1 MKITT
6 EKEKLG
12 YFIMLIVLCCSCLIG
27 CSKMDDTYKD
37 FIKDG
42 ERVYVG
48 RVDSLKARPG
58 LNRLQLSWLAISDR
72 QVIKATIFWNN
83 RTSKK
88 DVPIQK
94 TAGIDLIEV
103 ILTDI
108 PEENYAFEVITYD
121 SDNNFSMPVNI
132 TSRVYG
138 DQYVRS
144 LYNRLII
151 STAKKTNTLQI
162 NWDAASTGTVR
173 TEIEYT
179 DVSGLTSTVNAAGS
193 ELITVIANYKTGT
206 SFKYRTLF
214 LPEPLALDTA
224 YTDFV
229 VIN

>member
-1 MKITT
+1 MKNHMIMKISI
-6 EKEKLG
+6 
-12 YFIMLIVLCCSCLIG
+12 FILCCWGLIG

-42 ERVYVG
+42 ERIYVG

-72 QVIKATIFWNN
+72 QVVKASIFWNN
-83 RTSKK
+83 RTSRK

-94 TAGIDLIEV
+94 TDGIDVIEV
-103 ILTDI
+103 LLTDM

-121 SDNNFSMPVNI
+121 NNNNFSMPVNI

-138 DQYVRS
+138 DRYVRS
-144 LYNRLII
+144 LYNRPIL
-151 STAKKTNTLQI
+151 STKKTTNTLEI
-162 NWDAASTGTVR
+162 NWAEASAGTVR

-179 DVSGLTSTVNAAGS
+179 DVSGLIRTVNAAGDQ
-193 ELITVIANYKTGT
+193 LTTILAGYKAGT

-214 LPEPLALDTA
+214 RPESSALDTV
-224 YTDFV
+224 YTSFV
-229 VIN
+229 VVN